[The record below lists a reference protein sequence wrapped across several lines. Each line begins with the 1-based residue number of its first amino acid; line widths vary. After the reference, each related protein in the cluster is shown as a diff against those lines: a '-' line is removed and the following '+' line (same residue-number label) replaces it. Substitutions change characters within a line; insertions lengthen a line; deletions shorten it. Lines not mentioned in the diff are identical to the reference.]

1 METAEGAGN
10 IQHTL
15 VGNFLVAD
23 QQLRRGD
30 AAAAIPHLERTF
42 ELGAYRNAEAIVGL
56 GNAWLASARAH
67 LGDLDP
73 NVFSGPLE
81 QAQAGRSR
89 SGEAAVRLQRAIAL
103 AGSPEPDWDQ
113 AFDDF
118 ERAIALFA
126 SIDARPDQARAVH
139 AYANALDAAG
149 RNEESRS
156 QRETAMTMFDETG
169 IRPDAVPASEQALV
183 PETRATSIPIVEP
196 TGPTRRP
203 KPFRSIEPAFV
214 AAGRLTDGNR
224 SRCSHLAAR
233 LRWSCIHAVA
243 PWSHE
248 ARHSTKGRC
257 VMTTEEL
264 VRTESHET
272 EVPPERRETVSVH
285 RPRFW
290 WGVAAGAAVIAVV
303 VGMALAVWLIGDEE
317 VAQQVPIDSER
328 ELMQGLVNEGY
339 LPAQALEPAPRDER
353 ALLEDVVNRGLV
365 PAQALEPAP
374 RDERALLEDVVNRG
388 LVPAQA
394 LEPAAATSIYTAEEQ
409 ALIDAVRKGFVPEQA
424 IEEMM
429 IIKRLTNQ
437 GLIPAGTGS
446 G

>member
-1 METAEGAGN
+1 
-10 IQHTL
+10 
-15 VGNFLVAD
+15 
-23 QQLRRGD
+23 
-30 AAAAIPHLERTF
+30 
-42 ELGAYRNAEAIVGL
+42 
-56 GNAWLASARAH
+56 
-67 LGDLDP
+67 
-73 NVFSGPLE
+73 
-81 QAQAGRSR
+81 
-89 SGEAAVRLQRAIAL
+89 
-103 AGSPEPDWDQ
+103 
-113 AFDDF
+113 
-118 ERAIALFA
+118 
-126 SIDARPDQARAVH
+126 
-139 AYANALDAAG
+139 
-149 RNEESRS
+149 
-156 QRETAMTMFDETG
+156 
-169 IRPDAVPASEQALV
+169 
-183 PETRATSIPIVEP
+183 
-196 TGPTRRP
+196 
-203 KPFRSIEPAFV
+203 
-214 AAGRLTDGNR
+214 
-224 SRCSHLAAR
+224 
-233 LRWSCIHAVA
+233 
-243 PWSHE
+243 
-248 ARHSTKGRC
+248 
-257 VMTTEEL
+257 MTTEEL

-365 PAQALEPAP
+365 PAQALEPA
-374 RDERALLEDVVNRG
+374 
-388 LVPAQA
+388 
-394 LEPAAATSIYTAEEQ
+394 AATSIYTAEEQ